1 MAFGHCQSFCVF
13 LKRLCFAYFCCVST
27 QMCILRA
34 LQNLWKHQIKKI
46 KLSISQQK
54 FVHFLEVVF
63 FSSFWNHCSCTGWQ
77 QISWTNSI
85 SLLGFNKVT
94 SCYLKLMYSLEK
106 KWNESAS
113 HTDDLHMS
121 LHHFQTSSLCRDL
134 SSSLI
139 FSGFSRFAIAW
150 PPLQLTVWPTPDPL
164 PRLLRLLTSLLPQ
177 SGQRC
182 ISIVT
187 ATWPF
192 LPDDYFI
199 MRPEVP
205 PRFFSLFY
213 LYKLLSKTLLQDRS
227 WGEMVCE
234 RGSRQ
239 GKQVGFVYLNLL
251 FV

>member
-1 MAFGHCQSFCVF
+1 
-13 LKRLCFAYFCCVST
+13 
-27 QMCILRA
+27 MCILRNTA
-34 LQNLWKHQIKKI
+34 VQNLWKHQIKKR
-46 KLSISQQK
+46 K
-54 FVHFLEVVF
+54 HFLYFTAKVCTLAWGSFFF

-85 SLLGFNKVT
+85 SLLGFNKVI
-94 SCYLKLMYSLEK
+94 SYFKRMYHLEK

-139 FSGFSRFAIAW
+139 FSGFSRFAVAW
-150 PPLQLTVWPTPDPL
+150 PSLQLTVWPTPVPL

-213 LYKLLSKTLLQDRS
+213 LYELLSKTLLQDRS
-227 WGEMVCE
+227 WGEVVCE
-234 RGSRQ
+234 KGSRQ

>member
-1 MAFGHCQSFCVF
+1 MYH
-13 LKRLCFAYFCCVST
+13 
-27 QMCILRA
+27 
-34 LQNLWKHQIKKI
+34 
-46 KLSISQQK
+46 
-54 FVHFLEVVF
+54 LE
-63 FSSFWNHCSCTGWQ
+63 N
-77 QISWTNSI
+77 
-85 SLLGFNKVT
+85 
-94 SCYLKLMYSLEK
+94 

-139 FSGFSRFAIAW
+139 FSGFSRFAVAW
-150 PPLQLTVWPTPDPL
+150 PSLQLTVWPTPVPL

-205 PRFFSLFY
+205 PRFFPFSIYINYFQKLC
-213 LYKLLSKTLLQDRS
+213 YKTDR
-227 WGEMVCE
+227 GEKWCVKKDQG
-234 RGSRQ
+234 RGSRWD
-239 GKQVGFVYLNLL
+239 L
-251 FV
+251 FI